1 MKQPRKC
8 DTSHKIQNKGI
19 DHNKETFVR
28 KAPATNICSMMI
40 LTMTILFLMMLLP

>member
-8 DTSHKIQNKGI
+8 VTLHKKLSKGI

-28 KAPATNICSMMI
+28 RAPAMMI
-40 LTMTILFLMMLLP
+40 CGMMIFT